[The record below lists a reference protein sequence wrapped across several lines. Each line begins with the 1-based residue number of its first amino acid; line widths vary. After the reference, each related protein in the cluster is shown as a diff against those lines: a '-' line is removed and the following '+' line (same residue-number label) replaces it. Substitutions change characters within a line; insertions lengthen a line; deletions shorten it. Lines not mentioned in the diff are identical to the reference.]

1 MDEPPKTA
9 DAVVIG
15 GGALGTSICFRLARA
30 GLSVVLLERK
40 GLAAG
45 CTGTTVALVNAS
57 AKDATPQYTALNLR
71 SVQLYRH
78 LSEELDADI
87 GFETSG
93 NIPVV
98 AETEGEMET
107 ARLLAARQNLV
118 PGMHVQT
125 LNADQTRELAPA
137 LSEGI
142 VGALYSAQDGCVDS
156 FRLTLAQATA
166 AKRLGA
172 RIVVGTRVTGIRVQ
186 KGTITGVVTD
196 KGTIATQTVVVA
208 AGIHTPAMGEMAGV
222 TFPVFAKRGQI
233 VTTEPFPQTLP
244 MPVSQMR
251 QMPSGSVIIGTTYE
265 DAGYTRATHLPTLAA
280 LAGRAMRLL
289 PALRGA
295 MAMRFWAGLR
305 PWPADGISILG
316 QAAGVDGLYVAATH
330 SGITLA
336 PVVGIAMSELITQGR
351 ARVVDLAPFSPARF
365 SSSKPP
371 GEDFS
376 AFWRVNKG
384 DLNRV

>member
-1 MDEPPKTA
+1 M
-9 DAVVIG
+9 VIG

-30 GLSVVLLERK
+30 GLSVSLLERK

-57 AKDATPQYTALNLR
+57 TKDATPQYTALNLR
-71 SVQLYRH
+71 SVQLYRQ
-78 LSEELDADI
+78 LSEELDAEI
-87 GFETSG
+87 GFEASG
-93 NIPVV
+93 NMPVL
-98 AETEGEMET
+98 AETEGEMEE
-107 ARLLAARQNLV
+107 ARLLAARQNQV

-125 LNADQTRELAPA
+125 LDADRTRELAPA

-156 FRLTLAQATA
+156 FRLTLAQAA
-166 AKRLGA
+166 AARRHGA
-172 RIVVGTRVTGIRVQ
+172 RISLGTKVTGIDIDS
-186 KGTITGVVTD
+186 GTITGVVTD
-196 KGTIATQTVVVA
+196 SGTIATRTVVIA
-208 AGIHTPAMGEMAGV
+208 AGIHTPALGEMAGV

-233 VTTEPFPQTLP
+233 VTTEPLPRMLP

-289 PALRGA
+289 PALGGA
-295 MAMRFWAGLR
+295 RAMRFWAGLR
-305 PWPADGISILG
+305 PWPVDGISILG
-316 QAAGVDGLYVAATH
+316 QASGVDGLYVAVTH

-336 PVVGIAMSELITQGR
+336 PVVGIAISELITQGR

-365 SSSKPP
+365 ELPNSSGPP
-371 GEDFS
+371 GEDFA
-376 AFWRVNKG
+376 AFWRANKE
-384 DLNRV
+384 DLSRV